1 MIGFMIVIMQPLLP
15 WNNQIY
21 SRIKMTSKMY
31 INVHQNR
38 KEWKIGRL
46 LKPRE
51 NKEDDIYTRS
61 GSLLFFLCTR
71 DNKNMVDIKRNIP
84 NEKQHNIFSGK
95 ENTKEGYLTSIP
107 TTISIAGTQEYL
119 SDRLEKEWVFRKN
132 ISSDI
137 NDDSDGRWHHL
148 EIGSVTIPVGPD
160 WQRHPSQYWHLDGK
174 RTSCFKGFSK

>member
-95 ENTKEGYLTSIP
+95 
-107 TTISIAGTQEYL
+107 
-119 SDRLEKEWVFRKN
+119 
-132 ISSDI
+132 
-137 NDDSDGRWHHL
+137 
-148 EIGSVTIPVGPD
+148 
-160 WQRHPSQYWHLDGK
+160 
-174 RTSCFKGFSK
+174 